1 EIQCERDLARRFVQ
15 RMELPAPVQVLERPV
30 AQRHV
35 DALWRREHVL
45 RGEPGAQRAEAQVQ
59 PGHHPVGPLLQHPGL
74 LAPREPPWVG
84 RHVVDELEHAGGR
97 MLDECAA
104 LDDRHRDFGDN
115 GAMGKKSGKDKANGG
130 GTIAL
135 NKRARHE
142 YHIEERFEAGL
153 ALQGWELK
161 SIRAGRANITQAYA
175 VVRDGELFLFGAQIT
190 PLISASTHV
199 VADDRRTRKLLLH
212 RREID
217 TLIGR
222 VQRDG
227 FTLVPTALYWK
238 GNKVKAE
245 LALARGKQSH

>member
-1 EIQCERDLARRFVQ
+1 MNR
-15 RMELPAPVQVLERPV
+15 
-30 AQRHV
+30 
-35 DALWRREHVL
+35 
-45 RGEPGAQRAEAQVQ
+45 
-59 PGHHPVGPLLQHPGL
+59 
-74 LAPREPPWVG
+74 
-84 RHVVDELEHAGGR
+84 
-97 MLDECAA
+97 
-104 LDDRHRDFGDN
+104 
-115 GAMGKKSGKDKANGG
+115 KSGKDKANGG

-142 YHIEERFEAGL
+142 YHIEDRFEAGL

-161 SIRAGRANITQAYA
+161 SIRAGRANITEAYA
-175 VVRDGELFLFGAQIT
+175 VVRDGELFLFGAQVT

-217 TLIGR
+217 MLVGR

-227 FTLVPTALYWK
+227 YTLVPMALYWK

-245 LALARGKQSH
+245 LALAKGKQTHDKREASKQRDWNLEKQRVLRQHNKDA